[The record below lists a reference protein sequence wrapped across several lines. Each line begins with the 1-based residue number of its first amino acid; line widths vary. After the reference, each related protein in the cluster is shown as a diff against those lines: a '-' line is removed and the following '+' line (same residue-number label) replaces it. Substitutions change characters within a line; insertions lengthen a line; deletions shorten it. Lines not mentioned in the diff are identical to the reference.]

1 MSKTQSLTRGSIYA
15 AVCIV
20 FIYLSTIIP
29 AGRLSFLAA
38 ASLVIPL
45 SILTIGIRSSLMV
58 YASTSILSLILLGFR
73 QNVLIYILLFGNFG
87 FVKLYIERIRKL
99 PIELLLKL
107 IYFNAVIFVIYT
119 LYKTLFLNTMYKN
132 FPIYIIVVILEFIFL
147 LYDYIVSLFVLY
159 INRHIIKNL
168 K

>member
-1 MSKTQSLTRGSIYA
+1 
-15 AVCIV
+15 
-20 FIYLSTIIP
+20 
-29 AGRLSFLAA
+29 
-38 ASLVIPL
+38 
-45 SILTIGIRSSLMV
+45 MV